1 MNPSHAARDIVAGP
15 GLAGFSDPQVY
26 VHCAVVLLAATLSGA
41 LIAYH
46 PIQRGRPVTLEELE
60 QRKTVMLYSAVGG
73 LIALICVSSPSMA
86 FVIFG
91 IGGLMRFRTDV
102 GPSKNTGHTIM
113 ATLIGLCWGLGLW
126 LTAVLATTFFWLMI
140 YVLEASPARE
150 LVVGGVSVAD
160 MGQAADAYRDA
171 IARAGGRVLGHSK
184 NFKKKEMTFVI
195 RMPSG
200 VTLERMAK
208 EVEGISEPLRGTP
221 DWPE

>member
-1 MNPSHAARDIVAGP
+1 MDPLHAASNIVAGP
-15 GLAGFSDPQVY
+15 GLAGFADPQQY
-26 VHCAVVLLAATLSGA
+26 LHCALVLLAATLSGA
-41 LIAYH
+41 LIAFH
-46 PIQRGRPVTLEELE
+46 PVQRGRPVTLEELE
-60 QRKTVMLYSAVGG
+60 QRKTVILYAAVGG

-126 LTAVLATTFFWLMI
+126 LTAVLATAYFWVMI

-150 LVVGGVSVAD
+150 LTVGGVGVAN
-160 MGQAADAYRDA
+160 MVQAAEAYRDA
-171 IARAGGRVLGHSK
+171 IARAGGRVLGHH
-184 NFKKKEMTFVI
+184 KKFNKGQLIFVF
-195 RMPSG
+195 RMPKG
-200 VTLERMAK
+200 IALERIVK
-208 EVEGISEPLRGTP
+208 EVEAISEPLRGTP